1 MWKDLET
8 WASELTGP
16 GVLVLPQPL
25 LKQGGSKTD
34 RTLLDFKESDR
45 LGAIFE
51 RRSTA
56 GPATTSRTT
65 S

>member
-1 MWKDLET
+1 M
-8 WASELTGP
+8 
-16 GVLVLPQPL
+16 LVLPQPL
-25 LKQGGSKTD
+25 LKNGGCKTD

-51 RRSTA
+51 KALGWAGSTA
-56 GPATTSRTT
+56 SRTT